1 MGAAWKV
8 IFTLIL
14 DLWCS
19 YFNAS
24 CPRILSLC
32 LWNYLPTFSI
42 LDKLLHTKTF
52 NFMYPDSY
60 GDKLWFISIHI
71 GSKYQQGNVTPDYIR
86 LGMWS
91 SWNQT
96 SNSLAWKIKL
106 PTYPSSL
113 RDASN
118 VRSSGNSL
126 TTLYISPVPSLEY
139 SRDNCTVMDN
149 FQYVFFNQLSK

>member
-1 MGAAWKV
+1 
-8 IFTLIL
+8 
-14 DLWCS
+14 
-19 YFNAS
+19 
-24 CPRILSLC
+24 
-32 LWNYLPTFSI
+32 
-42 LDKLLHTKTF
+42 
-52 NFMYPDSY
+52 MYPDSY

-139 SRDNCTVMDN
+139 SRDNCTVMNN
-149 FQYVFFNQLSK
+149 FNTKLSINSINVSSYKHPLPWLVLTGRTTIMSRLLIYLK